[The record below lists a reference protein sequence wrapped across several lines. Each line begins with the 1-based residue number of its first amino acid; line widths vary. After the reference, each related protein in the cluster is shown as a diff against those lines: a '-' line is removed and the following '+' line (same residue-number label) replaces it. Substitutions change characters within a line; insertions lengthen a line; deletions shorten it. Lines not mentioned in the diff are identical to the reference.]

1 MRLSRLCFSLFFIV
15 LIIPSCKND
24 DPAKNGADLQP
35 IDVRVSVIHPSFF
48 TDYIE
53 IAGTVKALDDASISP
68 EEGGVV
74 KEIVVSK
81 GRPVKKGDVILLLK
95 DEVMKA
101 SFDAADA
108 QYKMAELNVERQ
120 KGVYDQQ
127 GMSELQYKSL
137 VYTRDAAKAN
147 ADLMKARYE
156 RTRIQSPIDGTVDN
170 IIPNVGEFAPPGV
183 PIARVVNV
191 SALKIQAEVPES
203 YAASIAP
210 GIPAVITIDALP
222 GDTIRGTVGFV
233 GSTVSAAN
241 RTLPVE
247 VVVGNHKRNIKPEM
261 ITKVRLVREIRNNSI
276 LVNESL
282 IQLVD
287 RNRRI
292 VYVDHDGKAEE
303 RQVQVGGRQGN
314 RVEILSGLNAGDR
327 LIVVGYQKLTNGSP
341 VVVSE

>member
-1 MRLSRLCFSLFFIV
+1 MRSSRLLFSFLFIA

-35 IDVRVSVIHPSFF
+35 VDVRISVIRPSLF

-68 EEGGVV
+68 EEGGIV
-74 KEIVVSK
+74 KAIVTPK

-108 QYKMAELNVERQ
+108 QYKMAELNVEKQ
-120 KGVYDQQ
+120 KGVYEQQ
-127 GMSELQYKSL
+127 GMSELQYKNL

-147 ADLMKARYE
+147 ADLMRARFE

-170 IIPNVGEFAPPGV
+170 IVPNVGEFAPPGV

-191 SALKIQAEVPES
+191 TVLKIQAEVPES
-203 YAASIAP
+203 YAGSIAL
-210 GIPAVITIDALP
+210 GIPAIITIDALP
-222 GDTIRGTVGFV
+222 EDTIRGNVSFV

-247 VVVGNHKRNIKPEM
+247 IIVSNHRKNIKPEM
-261 ITKVRLVREIRNNSI
+261 VTKVRLVRETRNNSI

-287 RNRRI
+287 RDRRI
-292 VYVDHDGKAEE
+292 VYVGHNGKAEE
-303 RQVQVGGRQGN
+303 RQVQIGGRQGN
-314 RVEILSGLNAGDR
+314 RIEILSGIHAGDS

-341 VVVSE
+341 IVVSE